1 VVNTEVN
8 SRPYGVAPPAFR
20 LPDATTLGA
29 VHLQVSDLT
38 RSLEYYQRVIGL
50 RAKETAG
57 DAAVLTAHGDDRA
70 LVILRSRPGVTRARR
85 GTFGLYHFA
94 LLLPDRAALGR
105 FAAHLAAQHIQV
117 GMADHF
123 VSEALYLSDPDGLGI
138 EIYADRPR
146 ATWQHRD
153 RELAMTTNPL
163 DITNVIAA
171 GRGETWDGAPTGTTM
186 GHVHLHVGN
195 LDDAEAFY
203 HRALGFDKTVWSYPG
218 ALFLSAGGYHH
229 HLGTNVWAPG
239 PAPTAEQARLLEWT
253 LVVPAAIEAREIGER
268 LLNTAAPV
276 VAEGLDWLV
285 TDPWGTRLRL
295 SPER

>member
-1 VVNTEVN
+1 MNTDVKAR
-8 SRPYGVAPPAFR
+8 SYGVAPPAFQ
-20 LPDATTLGA
+20 LPDATGVGP

-38 RSLEYYQRVIGL
+38 RSLEYYQRIIGM
-50 RAKETAG
+50 RAEETG
-57 DAAVLTAHGDDRA
+57 DDTAVLTAHGDDRA
-70 LVILRSRPGVTRARR
+70 LVVLRSRRGVTWARR
-85 GTFGLYHFA
+85 GAFGLYHFA

-117 GMADHF
+117 GMADHL

-146 ATWQHRD
+146 AAWQHRD
-153 RELAMTTNPL
+153 RELAMTTDPL
-163 DITNVIAA
+163 DITSVIAA
-171 GRGETWDGAPTGTTM
+171 GRGETWDGAPKGTTM

-195 LDDAEAFY
+195 LDNAEAFY

-239 PAPTAEQARLLEWT
+239 PAPGTDDARLLAWE
-253 LVVPAAIEAREIGER
+253 LIVPSHDDVLSGARSLRGAGYTFEETER
-268 LLNTAAPV
+268 GVHVL
-276 VAEGLDWLV
+276 
-285 TDPWGTRLRL
+285 DPWGTAVDLRAR
-295 SPER
+295 E